1 MHLPCG
7 CIVQRWSWLV
17 ERHSQRHIVASRTAH
32 AEPFSQHK
40 RYGGISIVAHLW
52 PAWQPPYRLM
62 TGAFGACPVEQQ
74 ANVSRATR
82 GHPKRA
88 IDIATLSL
96 RLFLY
101 YFSNIG
107 HAGLL
112 QRTGCGESV
121 DQRRMRGSARLL
133 DSSSHDTDAG
143 RLPSTCRNASSSSI
157 HTHLHIRTCCFK
169 DAAASAASFASLSAN
184 EPSTQLVAGT
194 GSAGPNVVDA
204 AFIRLRPAP
213 QTRIPGQVRGLC
225 SLAQQSSGGYKASD
239 DGR

>member
-17 ERHSQRHIVASRTAH
+17 ERHSQCHIVASRTAH

-88 IDIATLSL
+88 IDVATLSL

-157 HTHLHIRTCCFK
+157 HTPTHPHTHVLLQGCGRFCSEFRIVERERAVHATRCRHGKRWPECCRCRIHQ
-169 DAAASAASFASLSAN
+169 AEASAPDSHPRAS
-184 EPSTQLVAGT
+184 TGLVLA
-194 GSAGPNVVDA
+194 
-204 AFIRLRPAP
+204 RPA
-213 QTRIPGQVRGLC
+213 IVGWI
-225 SLAQQSSGGYKASD
+225 
-239 DGR
+239 